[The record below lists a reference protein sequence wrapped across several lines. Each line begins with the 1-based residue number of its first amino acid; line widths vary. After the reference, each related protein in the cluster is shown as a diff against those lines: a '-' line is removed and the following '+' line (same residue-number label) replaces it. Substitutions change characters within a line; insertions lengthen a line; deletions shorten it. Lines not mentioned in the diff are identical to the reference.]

1 MNENLEKV
9 IKRVIGEKNDRTV
22 HTMLYECGVRLRD
35 DPKLMRTV
43 DLALSML
50 EYPQDPSTQKRWLM
64 FKIAAVE
71 YWNARPFPSGDA
83 AAEKAEQYLRE
94 MPWLRWVKDNDE
106 LSEEDK
112 QQAELEAAVNEAV
125 CIGGKMTAKE
135 IAENVVV
142 KTGEKFGRVYSL
154 VLRMKKVLKQSTK
167 EVVKEARPVSRRG
180 RRPKTR

>member
-1 MNENLEKV
+1 M
-9 IKRVIGEKNDRTV
+9 
-22 HTMLYECGVRLRD
+22 
-35 DPKLMRTV
+35 
-43 DLALSML
+43 
-50 EYPQDPSTQKRWLM
+50 
-64 FKIAAVE
+64 
-71 YWNARPFPSGDA
+71 
-83 AAEKAEQYLRE
+83 
-94 MPWLRWVKDNDE
+94 KDNDE

-167 EVVKEARPVSRRG
+167 EVIKEARPVSRRG